1 MSASRPLPWV
11 SSVIYG
17 AVLLAGLYAS
27 VVDLGQ
33 LRLVQFLTGLG
44 ALAVLE
50 VVEHRRYPR
59 GTPRRTAVVLFAA
72 RVMLFVVVGL
82 ADGSGSAWVL
92 LVLVPFDAYF
102 AFGRVASISAGL
114 TVVAAIVVGNV
125 LTVPGWYAQAE
136 PVSDL
141 LMFSLGLILSTAMAA
156 AAVDAQRGQ
165 TRLARSHERLVE
177 YARQVAEL
185 SQTAE
190 RNRVARDIHDGLGHH
205 LTAISV
211 LLEKVATFA
220 DRDPQVATQALD
232 DARRSARLA
241 LEDVR
246 RSVHT
251 LRSETPFRL
260 SAALTDLVRS
270 VDGEPPEV
278 HVDLIGDEDGYS
290 TASLTALYRA
300 AQESLT
306 NVRRHAAAT
315 RVSVR
320 LSLDGDRA
328 ELVVADDGRGFQPH
342 REGFGLRGMR
352 ERVELLGGD
361 VRVDSRPGA
370 GTRITVTVP
379 RTVALDSV
387 VPVV

>member
-17 AVLLAGLYAS
+17 AVLLAGLYANA
-27 VVDLGQ
+27 VDLGQ
-33 LRLVQFLTGLG
+33 LRLAQFLAGLG
-44 ALAVLE
+44 ALAVLDL
-50 VVEHRRYPR
+50 VEHRRYPR

-72 RVMLFVVVGL
+72 RVMLFVVVGM

>member
-114 TVVAAIVVGNV
+114 AVVAAIVVGNA

-136 PVSDL
+136 PVSDV
-141 LMFSLGLILSTAMAA
+141 LMVSLGLILSTAMAA

-220 DRDPQVATQALD
+220 HRDPRVAAQALD

-241 LEDVR
+241 LQDVR
-246 RSVHT
+246 RSVRT
-251 LRSETPFRL
+251 LRKETPFRL

-278 HVDLIGDEDGYS
+278 HIDLVGDEDGYS

-300 AQESLT
+300 VQESLT

-328 ELVVADDGRGFQPH
+328 ELVVSDDGRGFQPH

-379 RTVALDSV
+379 RTVALDQV
-387 VPVV
+387 VPVA